1 MTANDRETNSTRNDL
16 AARGWAQRSVVLGL
30 VSLATAM
37 SCSAGHDH
45 SDLATAT
52 TQEAITA
59 KYNWL
64 QFGGESTHS
73 GNNSTET
80 LITAQNVSGLSQL
93 FQAPLPGN
101 IEGAPVVLTNVSTPS
116 GVHDIAYV
124 TTKNGFIVA
133 LDAYTGTTLWSEQP
147 ANNGNITMS
156 SPAIDPSLAFVY
168 SSGLDGSLH
177 KYAVGTGVE
186 SSGSGWP
193 ELLTL
198 KPAFEKDGTAV
209 TVAVVGSTSYLYM
222 GTGGYDGDGGDYQ
235 GHVTTINLGTGAQNV
250 FNGLCSNQPN
260 VHFSTGTDCSM
271 VQSGIWAKAGV
282 TFDPLTQM
290 LYVGTGNG
298 LFSPSEFAWGDSI
311 LKLNPNGT
319 GTGVNGFP
327 IDSYTPE
334 NYQTLQNS
342 DLDLG
347 STNTLILA
355 HQTSKYPHLA
365 VQSGKD
371 ALMRLINLDN
381 MSGQGAAGNVAGEI
395 STTPLPTA
403 GEVQNPIATW
413 VNPVDS
419 STWIFAVSPSNG
431 MNAFRLAVD
440 GSGNPSLVAEWSQ
453 AQGGGGAAVAD
464 NVLYYASNNGV
475 GGTLQALSPTTG
487 TLLWSNTG
495 ISTIHWQT
503 PMVANGVLYVGDN
516 APELTAFS
524 LEAPLSR
531 TAWVASASLASSTAP
546 NAIDGNLST
555 RWTTATPQAAVQ
567 WFELNMGS
575 PQTFN
580 LVSMNAGAAGDDP
593 AGYEILVSSDGVN
606 WGSPIVSGLGTA
618 QVVTVGFPQVTA
630 QYLQVA
636 QTLSG
641 ATTNWWSITELNLY
655 NGPLSFSSSG
665 GATDGGS
672 SSGSSSGASSGS
684 SSGSASGSS
693 GASSGAS
700 SGSSGSS
707 SGTQNVGSQ
716 YALSRAGWVASASV
730 SGGGAPASALDA
742 NENTRWSTGVAQ
754 TAGQWFEVNMVTPQT
769 FDEVTID
776 AGPSTGDY
784 PHGYA
789 VYVSSNGTTWGSPV
803 ASGTGSTQLI
813 TVTFPQQ
820 TAQYIQVAQTTSG
833 VTTNWWSIAEFNAYA
848 LEEGGD
854 GGMGSSDGAADG
866 GGSDASS
873 DVVSKDVSID
883 ASSSGDATQD
893 AGGTLY
899 ALSRTGWV
907 PSASV
912 SGGGAPANA
921 LDGNEN
927 TRWSTGVAQTA
938 GQWFQVNMQAP
949 VSFSQITIDAG
960 PSVGDY
966 PAGYTVSVSSNGT
979 TWTEVA
985 SGTGATQLV
994 TVTFPQQTAQYIRV
1008 AQTTSGV
1015 TTNWWSIAEF
1025 NVYSAVPQAG
1035 TPIALSRTGW
1045 VPSASV
1051 SGGGAPAN
1059 ALDGNENTRWSTGVA
1074 QAAGQWFQVNMGSAQ
1089 TFDEVTID
1097 AGPSAGDYPAGYTV
1111 SVSSNGAAWTEV
1123 ASGAGSTQLT
1133 TVTFPQETAQYIQV
1147 AQTTSGVT
1155 TNWWSIAEFN
1165 VWTSYR

>member
-1 MTANDRETNSTRNDL
+1 
-16 AARGWAQRSVVLGL
+16 VPGL
-30 VSLATAM
+30 VLLVVAV
-37 SCSAGHDH
+37 SCSASQDNH
-45 SDLATAT
+45 DLATAT
-52 TQEAITA
+52 AREAITA

-73 GNNSTET
+73 GNNASET
-80 LITAQNVSGLSQL
+80 LITAQSVGGLSQL

-101 IEGAPVVLTNVSTPS
+101 IEGAPVVLTNVSTTS

-133 LDAYTGTTLWSEQP
+133 LDAYTGTTLWSRQP

-168 SSGLDGSLH
+168 SSGLDGFLH

-186 SSGSGWP
+186 STGGGWP

-198 KPAFEKDGTAV
+198 KPTFEKDGTAV

-250 FNGLCSNQPN
+250 FNGLCSNQAN
-260 VHFSTGTDCSM
+260 VHFSTGADCSM

-311 LKLNPNGT
+311 LKLYPNGT

-327 IDSYTPE
+327 IDSYTPS
-334 NYQTLQNS
+334 NYQMLQNS

-365 VQSGKD
+365 AQSGKD

-395 STTPLPTA
+395 STTPLSTA
-403 GEVQNPIATW
+403 GEVQNPLATW
-413 VNPVDS
+413 VDPVDS
-419 STWIFAVSPSNG
+419 STWVFAVSPSNG

-440 GSGNPSLVAEWSQ
+440 ANGNPSLVAEWSQ

-464 NVLYYASNNGV
+464 DVLYYASNNGV
-475 GGTLQALSPTTG
+475 GGTLQALNPTTG
-487 TLLWSNTG
+487 DLLWSNTG

-546 NAIDGNLST
+546 NAIDENLST
-555 RWTTATPQAAVQ
+555 RWTTATAQAAGQ
-567 WFELNMGS
+567 WFELDMGS

-580 LVSMNAGAAGDDP
+580 LISMNAGGAGDEP
-593 AGYEILVSSDGVN
+593 AGYEVFISSDGVS
-606 WGSPIVSGLGTA
+606 WGSPIVSGSGTS

-630 QYLQVA
+630 QYLQVV

-655 NGPLSFSSSG
+655 NGPLSFGASG
-665 GATDGGS
+665 AGADAGS

-684 SSGSASGSS
+684 SGASG
-693 GASSGAS
+693 
-700 SGSSGSS
+700 GSSGSS
-707 SGTQNVGSQ
+707 SGAQDAGSQ
-716 YALSRAGWVASASV
+716 HALSRTGWVPSASV
-730 SGGGAPASALDA
+730 SGGGAAANALDG
-742 NENTRWSTGVAQ
+742 NENTRWSTGAAQ
-754 TAGQWFEVNMVTPQT
+754 TAGQWFQVNMGSAQT

-776 AGPSTGDY
+776 AGPSAGDY
-784 PHGYA
+784 PRGYT
-789 VYVSSNGTTWGSPV
+789 VSVSSNGTTWSEV
-803 ASGTGSTQLI
+803 ASGAGSAQLI

-820 TAQYIQVAQTTSG
+820 SSQYIQVAQTLSG
-833 VTTNWWSIAEFNAYA
+833 VTTNWWSIAELNVYA
-848 LEEGGD
+848 LEGGGEGGIGSGEAGP
-854 GGMGSSDGAADG
+854 GGGGGDASSDAT
-866 GGSDASS
+866 S
-873 DVVSKDVSID
+873 DVVSKD
-883 ASSSGDATQD
+883 ASSDTSSSSDATQD
-893 AGGTLY
+893 AGGALY
-899 ALSRTGWV
+899 LLSRTGWV
-907 PSASV
+907 ASASV

-927 TRWSTGVAQTA
+927 TRWSTGATQTA

-949 VSFSQITIDAG
+949 VSFSQVTIDAG

-966 PAGYTVSVSSNGT
+966 PVGYTVSVSSSGT

-985 SGTGATQLV
+985 SGAGSTQLI
-994 TVTFPQQTAQYIRV
+994 TVTFPQQTAQYV
-1008 AQTTSGV
+1008 QVVQTASGA

-1025 NVYSAVPQAG
+1025 NVYSATPPAG

-1059 ALDGNENTRWSTGVA
+1059 ALDGSESTRWSTGVA
-1074 QAAGQWFQVNMGSAQ
+1074 QTAGQWFQVNMGSAQ

-1097 AGPSAGDYPAGYTV
+1097 AGPSAGDYPAAYTV
-1111 SVSSNGAAWTEV
+1111 SVSNNGTTWTEV
-1123 ASGAGSTQLT
+1123 ASGAGSTPLI
-1133 TVTFPQETAQYIQV
+1133 TVTFPEETAQYIQV
-1147 AQTTSGVT
+1147 MQTTSGVT
-1155 TNWWSIAEFN
+1155 TNWWSIAELN
-1165 VWTSYR
+1165 VWAGYL